1 MAKAN
6 VNTASRDEL
15 LEAGVRN
22 ELADEIL
29 KLRRKGKIRLEA
41 LNALPGV
48 GPATFERLR
57 TSLDFEE
64 GRKGQHRRGSGNGG
78 APTRPGERGSK
89 EAPERTAE
97 PARSAV
103 RGGAEAAPAT
113 VRTSVQAA
121 PRAARRERAMVQRA
135 ADTTMGE
142 VQRAVVQQLAVSTSE
157 LSQIL
162 MDVVK
167 EQNRH
172 NLETLSALTQT
183 VRWDEILQVQSAFLR
198 VSLERL
204 AAFGRCYAEV
214 TQAMLTSASRAGQD
228 HREEAM

>member
-15 LEAGVRN
+15 VEAGVRD

-29 KLRRKGKIRLEA
+29 KLRRKSKISLEA

-48 GPATFERLR
+48 GPVTLEQLR
-57 TSLDFEE
+57 TNLDFQE
-64 GRKGQHRRGSGNGG
+64 GREGQHRRGSGNGG

-89 EAPERTAE
+89 KAPEKTAE
-97 PARSAV
+97 TARSAV
-103 RGGAEAAPAT
+103 RGGAEAAQAT
-113 VRTSVQAA
+113 VRTSIQAA
-121 PRAARRERAMVQRA
+121 TRAARRDLPMVQRA
-135 ADTTMGE
+135 ADTTGE
-142 VQRAVVQQLAVSTSE
+142 VQRAMVQQLAASTSE

-172 NLETLSALTQT
+172 NLETLSALTRA
-183 VRWDEILQVQSAFLR
+183 VRWDEILQAQSAFLR
-198 VSLERL
+198 ISLERM

-214 TQAMLTSASRAGQD
+214 TQAVLTSASRAGQD
-228 HREEAM
+228 RREPAA

>member
-15 LEAGVRN
+15 VEAGVRD

-29 KLRRKGKIRLEA
+29 KLRRKSKISLEA

-48 GPATFERLR
+48 GPVTLEQLR
-57 TSLDFEE
+57 TNLDFQE
-64 GRKGQHRRGSGNGG
+64 GREGQHRRGSGNGG

-97 PARSAV
+97 TARSAV
-103 RGGAEAAPAT
+103 RGGAEAAQAT
-113 VRTSVQAA
+113 VKTSIKAA
-121 PRAARRERAMVQRA
+121 PRAARRDLPMVQRA
-135 ADTTMGE
+135 ADTTGE
-142 VQRAVVQQLAVSTSE
+142 VQRAIVQQLAASTSE

-172 NLETLSALTQT
+172 NLETLTALTRA
-183 VRWDEILQVQSAFLR
+183 VRWDEILQAQSAFLR
-198 VSLERL
+198 VSLERM
-204 AAFGRCYAEV
+204 AEVGRCYAEMS
-214 TQAMLTSASRAGQD
+214 QAVLTSASRAGQD
-228 HREEAM
+228 RRERAA

>member
-15 LEAGVRN
+15 VEAGVRD

-29 KLRRKGKIRLEA
+29 KLRRKSKISLEA

-48 GPATFERLR
+48 GPVTLEQLR
-57 TSLDFEE
+57 TNLDFQE
-64 GRKGQHRRGSGNGG
+64 GREGQHRRGSGNGG

-97 PARSAV
+97 TARSAV

-113 VRTSVQAA
+113 VKTSVQAA
-121 PRAARRERAMVQRA
+121 PRAARRDRAMVQRA
-135 ADTTMGE
+135 ADTTGE
-142 VQRAVVQQLAVSTSE
+142 VQRAMVQQLAASTSE

-172 NLETLSALTQT
+172 NLETLTALTRA
-183 VRWDEILQVQSAFLR
+183 VRWDEILQAQSAFLR
-198 VSLERL
+198 VSLERM
-204 AAFGRCYAEV
+204 AEVGRCYAEM
-214 TQAMLTSASRAGQD
+214 TQAVLTSASRAGQD
-228 HREEAM
+228 RRERAA

>member
-15 LEAGVRN
+15 VEAGVRD

-29 KLRRKGKIRLEA
+29 KLRRKSKISLEA

-48 GPATFERLR
+48 GPVTLEQLR
-57 TSLDFEE
+57 TNLDFQE
-64 GRKGQHRRGSGNGG
+64 GREGQHRRGSGNGG
-78 APTRPGERGSK
+78 APTRPGERGGK

-97 PARSAV
+97 TARSAV

-113 VRTSVQAA
+113 VRTSIQAA
-121 PRAARRERAMVQRA
+121 PRAARRDLPMVQRA
-135 ADTTMGE
+135 ADTTGE
-142 VQRAVVQQLAVSTSE
+142 VQRAMVQQLAASTSE

-162 MDVVK
+162 LDVVK

-172 NLETLSALTQT
+172 NLETLTALTRA
-183 VRWDEILQVQSAFLR
+183 VRWDEILQAQSAFLR
-198 VSLERL
+198 VSLERM

-214 TQAMLTSASRAGQD
+214 TQAVLTSASRAGQD
-228 HREEAM
+228 RRERAA

>member
-15 LEAGVRN
+15 VEAGVRD

-29 KLRRKGKIRLEA
+29 KLRRKSKISLEA

-48 GPATFERLR
+48 GPVTLEQLR
-57 TSLDFEE
+57 TNLDFQE
-64 GRKGQHRRGSGNGG
+64 GREGQHRRGSGNGG

-97 PARSAV
+97 TARSAV
-103 RGGAEAAPAT
+103 RGGAEAAQAT
-113 VRTSVQAA
+113 VKTSIQAA
-121 PRAARRERAMVQRA
+121 PRAARRDLPRVQRA
-135 ADTTMGE
+135 ADTTGE
-142 VQRAVVQQLAVSTSE
+142 VQRAMVQQLAASTSE

-172 NLETLSALTQT
+172 NLETLTALTRA
-183 VRWDEILQVQSAFLR
+183 VRWDEILQAQSAFLR
-198 VSLERL
+198 VSLERM
-204 AAFGRCYAEV
+204 AEVGRCYAEM
-214 TQAMLTSASRAGQD
+214 TQAVLTSASRAGQD
-228 HREEAM
+228 RRERAA